1 MKNAYCAIDLGAT
14 SGRIVISSDGLEL
27 EEIYRF
33 PNSIYEQ
40 EGRYFWDTDRLMSE
54 IMTGLRRLTSREDI
68 HVCSI
73 GVDTWGVDAQ
83 VEIGWLMSAA
93 SPGYHTTRAVIPE
106 WRMTLYADVGL
117 WNTQAI
123 KIPNNYSV
131 GLRFSVWLNIPRSY
145 PCRCVIDNL

>member
-14 SGRIVISSDGLEL
+14 SGRIVLSSDGLEL

-54 IMTGLRRLTSREDI
+54 IMTGLRLLTSRDDI

-73 GVDTWGVDAQ
+73 GVDTWGVDVVFLIGAGAPASAQ
-83 VEIGWLMSAA
+83 ARVVMAPTVATDLQENTI
-93 SPGYHTTRAVIPE
+93 TTTAEKVIKDGTIYIL
-106 WRMTLYADVGL
+106 RGD
-117 WNTQAI
+117 
-123 KIPNNYSV
+123 KIYTTTGQLV
-131 GLRFSVWLNIPRSY
+131 K
-145 PCRCVIDNL
+145 